1 MSSSKEFKNH
11 VLEQLGGAQITAR
24 SMMGGYCIYAEGKLV
39 GGIYEDRFM
48 LKQTEALKTFVRDY
62 KLEYPYKGSKQLMIL
77 IENIDNTPFMR
88 ELANHICGCVKN
100 TMSICGT
107 DCSACGFYKSA
118 CQGCNQCEGSVF
130 YMKGGQCPIY
140 HCCAEENS
148 RQSCAS
154 CEKVPCDIWMRH
166 RDPSYSDEEFQKNIE
181 GRLSNLRKG

>member
-130 YMKGGQCPIY
+130 TWKADNVRFTTAARKKTAVKAALHARRFPVTYGCGRGTPPIRMKSSKRISRAGCPI
-140 HCCAEENS
+140 
-148 RQSCAS
+148 
-154 CEKVPCDIWMRH
+154 
-166 RDPSYSDEEFQKNIE
+166 
-181 GRLSNLRKG
+181 

>member
-77 IENIDNTPFMR
+77 IENIDNTPFMPG
-88 ELANHICGCVKN
+88 AGKP
-100 TMSICGT
+100 
-107 DCSACGFYKSA
+107 
-118 CQGCNQCEGSVF
+118 
-130 YMKGGQCPIY
+130 YM
-140 HCCAEENS
+140 
-148 RQSCAS
+148 RV
-154 CEKVPCDIWMRH
+154 CEKHDEYMR
-166 RDPSYSDEEFQKNIE
+166 N
-181 GRLSNLRKG
+181 RLLGLRFL